1 MKMKYNRWLLMLMC
15 ASFAFTGCEKEDL
28 PENGTEQGTGNE
40 TEVPEGYFVANLMPT
55 TYDLSRGL
63 VTGGSTAIQSLRFL
77 IFKKEADD
85 AGNEKYIYYKPEN
98 ADASFGIVFEAENQ
112 SGLVNQTYTWP
123 LQNTA
128 VDGKLTVTLPV
139 GDYRVVFLGN
149 MMTDQFTRQEE
160 TSDIVYIGN
169 GEYDNVR
176 INLPSAGPQA
186 FFYPTLTGGSVYQ
199 NAFYMG
205 SADFNINNPSPKIV
219 LQRLLS
225 QSCFSRDL
233 IDTSD
238 AVGMLVQSIV
248 DQIKDGQLSTD
259 IVKGVLR
266 TNLTEI
272 LEPLL
277 GDGLLYP
284 LTTVVDRLV
293 NILLGDLVNALHK
306 AVLEQV
312 TVLVNNEL
320 KSGSDKEA
328 ALYKILNPWSTVES
342 IDAKVA
348 LAKSIDLNRR
358 VKSYYNDPLL
368 LEDIPVVKDEKGV
381 QNFTITSLNGPFT
394 LIEAN
399 VNYTESND
407 LNGAI
412 GILRPGVQQIDD
424 ALLAGLLINI
434 KTSLAYTQE
443 SNQRYTTKYDLL
455 NLKLTDSSPQDN
467 GGTIDVSTELSTIL
481 NSDKLTKAIL
491 GDGILSVILTGV
503 TGIVDDLV
511 KGLLGEESETSL
523 LNNLDLRLPNIA
535 IGNISLDGRWDVTRQ
550 ADNTIIET
558 EIGGYD
564 N

>member
-1 MKMKYNRWLLMLMC
+1 MLMC

-28 PENGTEQGTGNE
+28 PENGTEQGAGNE

-55 TYDLSRGL
+55 TYDLSRAL
-63 VTGGSTAIQSLRFL
+63 VRGESTAVQSLRFL
-77 IFKKEADD
+77 IFKKEKDD

-112 SGLVNQTYTWP
+112 SGLVNQTYIWP
-123 LQNTA
+123 LDGN
-128 VDGKLTVTLPV
+128 DYNGKLTVTLPV

-149 MMTDQFTRQEE
+149 MMTDQFTCQEE

-186 FFYPTLTGGSVYQ
+186 FYPSLTDGSVYQ

-233 IDTSD
+233 IDTNE

-277 GDGLLYP
+277 GNSLLYP

-293 NILLGDLVNALHK
+293 NILLGDLVNALHE
-306 AVLEQV
+306 AVLTQV
-312 TVLVNNEL
+312 TDLVENEL
-320 KSGSDKEA
+320 FAESNKD
-328 ALYKILNPWSTVES
+328 ALYSILNPWSTVGS

-348 LAKSIDLNRR
+348 LVKSIDLNRR
-358 VKSYYNDPLL
+358 VKSYYNAPLL

-399 VNYTESND
+399 VNDTQANG
-407 LNGAI
+407 LNNAI
-412 GILRPGVQQIDD
+412 GILRPDVEQTDE
-424 ALLAGLLINI
+424 LLAGLLINI

-455 NLKLTDSSPQDN
+455 NLKLTDSSPEED
-467 GGTIDVSTELSTIL
+467 GKTINVSTALSTVL
-481 NSDKLTKAIL
+481 DSEKLTQAIL
-491 GDGILSVILTGV
+491 GDGILSGILSGLV
-503 TGIVDDLV
+503 GGVDDLV
-511 KGLLGEESETSL
+511 NAILGNGETSL
-523 LNNLDLRLPNIA
+523 LENLDLRLPNIA

-550 ADNTIIET
+550 DDNTIIET

>member
-1 MKMKYNRWLLMLMC
+1 MIMKMKYNRWLLMLMC

-63 VTGGSTAIQSLRFL
+63 VIGESTAVQSLRFL
-77 IFKKEADD
+77 IFKKEKDD
-85 AGNEKYIYYKPEN
+85 DGNEKYMYYNPN
-98 ADASFGIVFEAENQ
+98 NDASFGIVFEATNQ
-112 SGLVNQTYTWP
+112 SGLVNQTHIWP
-123 LQNTA
+123 LDGN
-128 VDGKLTVTLPV
+128 DYNGKLTVTLPV

-149 MMTDQFTRQEE
+149 MMTDQFTDQEDNSE
-160 TSDIVYIGN
+160 IVYIGN

-186 FFYPTLTGGSVYQ
+186 FYPSLTDGSVYQ

-205 SADFNINNPSPKIV
+205 AADFNINNPSPKIV

-233 IDTSD
+233 IDTKD

-266 TNLTEI
+266 TNLTKI

-277 GDGLLYP
+277 GDILLYP

-320 KSGSDKEA
+320 KSGSENEA
-328 ALYKILNPWSTVES
+328 ALYKILNPWSKARS

-348 LAKSIDLNRR
+348 LVKSIDLNRR

-368 LEDIPVVKDEKGV
+368 IDDIAVENKDKAP
-381 QNFTITSLNGPFT
+381 NFTITSLNGPFT

-399 VNYTESND
+399 VNYTEPKD
-407 LNGAI
+407 LIDAI
-412 GILRPGVQQIDD
+412 GILRPTVTSIDD

-455 NLKLTDSSPQDN
+455 NLKLTNSSPQDN
-467 GGTIDVSTELSTIL
+467 GQTINVSTALSTVL
-481 NSDKLTKAIL
+481 DSEKLTQAIL
-491 GDGILSVILTGV
+491 GDGILSGILSGLVGGV
-503 TGIVDDLV
+503 DKLV
-511 KGLLGEESETSL
+511 NTILGNGETSL
-523 LNNLDLRLPNIA
+523 LENLDLRLPNIA

-550 ADNTIIET
+550 DDNTIIET

>member
-63 VTGGSTAIQSLRFL
+63 VTGESTAIQSLRFL
-77 IFKKEADD
+77 IFKKEKDD
-85 AGNEKYIYYKPEN
+85 DGNEKYMYYNPN
-98 ADASFGIVFEAENQ
+98 NDASFGIVFEAENQ

-123 LQNTA
+123 LDGRYYN
-128 VDGKLTVTLPV
+128 GKLTVTLPV

-176 INLPSAGPQA
+176 INLPSAGPRA
-186 FFYPTLTGGSVYQ
+186 FYPSLTDGSVYQ

-233 IDTSD
+233 IDINE
-238 AVGMLVQSIV
+238 AVSMLVQSIV

-266 TNLTEI
+266 TNLTKI

-277 GDGLLYP
+277 GDNLLYP

-293 NILLGDLVNALHK
+293 NILLGDLVNALHE
-306 AVLEQV
+306 AVLTQV
-312 TVLVNNEL
+312 TDLVENEL
-320 KSGSDKEA
+320 LAESNKS
-328 ALYKILNPWSTVES
+328 ALYSILNPWSTVGR
-342 IDAKVA
+342 IDATVA

-358 VKSYYNDPLL
+358 VKSYYDSFTINKIAV
-368 LEDIPVVKDEKGV
+368 ENKDKAP
-381 QNFTITSLNGPFT
+381 NFTITSLNGPFT
-394 LIEAN
+394 LIEAK
-399 VNYTESND
+399 VTDTGSNG
-407 LNGAI
+407 LNNAI
-412 GILRPGVQQIDD
+412 KILRPAVGEIDD

-455 NLKLTDSSPQDN
+455 NLKLTDSSPEKD
-467 GGTIDVSTELSTIL
+467 GETINVSTALSTVL
-481 NSDKLTKAIL
+481 DSKKLTQAIL
-491 GDGILSVILTGV
+491 GDGILSGILTGV

-550 ADNTIIET
+550 DDNTIIET

>member
-28 PENGTEQGTGNE
+28 PENGTEQGIGNE

-55 TYDLSRGL
+55 TYDLSRAL
-63 VTGGSTAIQSLRFL
+63 VRGESTAIQSLRFL

-85 AGNEKYIYYKPEN
+85 AGKEKYMYYNPN
-98 ADASFGIVFEAENQ
+98 NDASFGIVFEAENQ

-123 LQNTA
+123 LDGSYYN
-128 VDGKLTVTLPV
+128 GKLTVTLPV

-205 SADFNINNPSPKIV
+205 SADFNINKPSPKIV

-225 QSCFSRDL
+225 QSCFSRDF
-233 IDTSD
+233 IDTNE

-272 LEPLL
+272 LEPL
-277 GDGLLYP
+277 GDSLLYP

-293 NILLGDLVNALHK
+293 NILLGDLVNALHE
-306 AVLEQV
+306 AVLTQV
-312 TVLVNNEL
+312 TDLVENEL
-320 KSGSDKEA
+320 FAEGNKD
-328 ALYKILNPWSTVES
+328 ALYSILNPWSTVGS

-358 VKSYYNDPLL
+358 VKSYYNAPLL
-368 LEDIPVVKDEKGV
+368 LEGIPVVEDEKGV

-399 VNYTESND
+399 VDDTKSNI
-407 LNGAI
+407 LNDEI

-455 NLKLTDSSPQDN
+455 NLKLTDSSPEVD
-467 GGTIDVSTELSTIL
+467 GETINVSTALSTVL
-481 NSDKLTKAIL
+481 DSKKLTQAIL
-491 GDGILSVILTGV
+491 GDGILSGILSGLVGGV
-503 TGIVDDLV
+503 DVLV
-511 KGLLGEESETSL
+511 NSLLGPLKTSL
-523 LNNLDLRLPNIA
+523 LENLDLRLPNIA

-550 ADNTIIET
+550 DDNTIIET

>member
-55 TYDLSRGL
+55 TYDLSRAL
-63 VTGGSTAIQSLRFL
+63 VNGKSTSVQSLRFL
-77 IFKKEADD
+77 LFKKQTDD
-85 AGNEKYIYYKPEN
+85 DGQEKYVYYKPDN
-98 ADASFGIVFEAENQ
+98 ADESFGIVFGATNQ
-112 SGLVNQTYTWP
+112 GSGLVNQNYNWP
-123 LQNTA
+123 LAGYENRL
-128 VDGKLTVTLPV
+128 KVTLPV

-149 MMTDQFTRQEE
+149 MMESQFTGQDEN
-160 TSDIVYIGN
+160 SDIVYLSD

-176 INLPSAGPQA
+176 INLPSNGPQA
-186 FFYPTLTGGSVYQ
+186 FYPALTTTNDVYQ

-205 SADFNINNPSPKIV
+205 AADFNINKPSPKIV

-233 IDTSD
+233 IDTD
-238 AVGMLVQSIV
+238 EAVGMLVQSIV

-266 TNLTEI
+266 TNLTKI

-277 GDGLLYP
+277 GDILLYP

-293 NILLGDLVNALHK
+293 NILLGDLVNALHE

-320 KSGSDKEA
+320 KSGSENEA
-328 ALYKILNPWSTVES
+328 ALYKILNPWSKARS

-348 LAKSIDLNRR
+348 LVKSIDLNRR

-368 LEDIPVVKDEKGV
+368 IDDIAVENKDKAP
-381 QNFTITSLNGPFT
+381 NFTITSLNGPFT

-399 VNYTESND
+399 VNYTEPKD
-407 LNGAI
+407 LIDAI
-412 GILRPGVQQIDD
+412 GILRPTVTPIDD

-467 GGTIDVSTELSTIL
+467 GETIDVSTELSTIL
-481 NSDKLTKAIL
+481 NSEKLTQAIL
-491 GDGILSVILTGV
+491 GDGILSGILSGLVGGV
-503 TGIVDDLV
+503 DGLV
-511 KGLLGEESETSL
+511 NSLLGPLKTSL
-523 LNNLDLRLPNIA
+523 LENLDLRLPNIA

-550 ADNTIIET
+550 DDNTIIET

>member
-1 MKMKYNRWLLMLMC
+1 MLMC

-55 TYDLSRGL
+55 TYDLSRAL
-63 VTGGSTAIQSLRFL
+63 VNGKSTSVQSLRFL
-77 IFKKEADD
+77 LFKKQTDD
-85 AGNEKYIYYKPEN
+85 DGQEKYVYYKPDN
-98 ADASFGIVFEAENQ
+98 ADESFGIVFGATNQ
-112 SGLVNQTYTWP
+112 GSGLVNQNYNWP
-123 LQNTA
+123 LAGYENRL
-128 VDGKLTVTLPV
+128 KVTLPV

-149 MMTDQFTRQEE
+149 MMESQFTGQDEN
-160 TSDIVYIGN
+160 SDIVYLSD

-176 INLPSAGPQA
+176 INLPSNGPQA
-186 FFYPTLTGGSVYQ
+186 FYPALTTTNDVYQ

-205 SADFNINNPSPKIV
+205 AADFNINKPSPKIV

-233 IDTSD
+233 IDTD
-238 AVGMLVQSIV
+238 EAVGMLVQSIV

-266 TNLTEI
+266 TNLTKI

-277 GDGLLYP
+277 GDILLYP

-293 NILLGDLVNALHK
+293 NILLGDLVNALHE

-320 KSGSDKEA
+320 KSGSENEA
-328 ALYKILNPWSTVES
+328 ALYKILNPWSKARS

-348 LAKSIDLNRR
+348 LVKSIDLNRR

-368 LEDIPVVKDEKGV
+368 IDDIAVENKDKAP
-381 QNFTITSLNGPFT
+381 NFTITSLNGPFT

-399 VNYTESND
+399 VNYTEPKD
-407 LNGAI
+407 LIDAI
-412 GILRPGVQQIDD
+412 GILRPTVTPIDD

-467 GGTIDVSTELSTIL
+467 GETIDVSTELSTIL
-481 NSDKLTKAIL
+481 NSEKLTQAIL
-491 GDGILSVILTGV
+491 GDGILSGILSGLVGGV
-503 TGIVDDLV
+503 DGLV
-511 KGLLGEESETSL
+511 NSLLGPLKTSL
-523 LNNLDLRLPNIA
+523 LENLDLRLPNIA

-550 ADNTIIET
+550 DDNTIIET

>member
-28 PENGTEQGTGNE
+28 PENGIEQGAGND

-55 TYDLSRGL
+55 TYDLSRAL
-63 VTGGSTAIQSLRFL
+63 VKGESTAVQSLRFL
-77 IFKKEADD
+77 IFKKEKDD
-85 AGNEKYIYYKPEN
+85 AGNEKYMYYKPDA

-112 SGLVNQTYTWP
+112 NGLVNQTHIWP
-123 LQNTA
+123 LDGN
-128 VDGKLTVTLPV
+128 DYNGKLTVTLPV

-149 MMTDQFTRQEE
+149 MMTDQFTCQEE

-233 IDTSD
+233 IDTNE

-277 GDGLLYP
+277 GNSLLYP

-293 NILLGDLVNALHK
+293 NILLGDLVNALHE

-312 TVLVNNEL
+312 TDLVENEL
-320 KSGSDKEA
+320 FAEGKKD
-328 ALYKILNPWSTVES
+328 ALYSILNPWSTVGS

-358 VKSYYNDPLL
+358 VKSYYNAPLL

-399 VNYTESND
+399 VNDTQANG
-407 LNGAI
+407 LNNAI
-412 GILRPGVQQIDD
+412 GILRPGVEQTDE
-424 ALLAGLLINI
+424 LLAGLLINI

-467 GGTIDVSTELSTIL
+467 GETIDVSTELSTII
-481 NSDKLTKAIL
+481 NSEKLTKAIL
-491 GDGILSVILTGV
+491 GDGILSGILTGV

-550 ADNTIIET
+550 DDNTIIET

>member
-1 MKMKYNRWLLMLMC
+1 MLMC

-28 PENGTEQGTGNE
+28 PENGTEQGTGDD
-40 TEVPEGYFVANLMPT
+40 TKVPEGYFVANLMPT

-63 VTGGSTAIQSLRFL
+63 VTGESTAIQSLRFL
-77 IFKKEADD
+77 IFKKETDD
-85 AGNEKYIYYKPEN
+85 DGKEKYMYYNPN
-98 ADASFGIVFEAENQ
+98 NDASFGIVFEAENQ
-112 SGLVNQTYTWP
+112 SGLVNQTHTWP
-123 LQNTA
+123 LDGRDYN
-128 VDGKLTVTLPV
+128 GKLTVTLPV

-149 MMTDQFTRQEE
+149 MMTDQFTCQEE
-160 TSDIVYIGN
+160 TSDIVHIGN

-186 FFYPTLTGGSVYQ
+186 FYPALTTTNDVYQ

-205 SADFNINNPSPKIV
+205 TADFNINNRSPKIV

-233 IDTSD
+233 IDINE

-277 GDGLLYP
+277 SDSLLYP

-293 NILLGDLVNALHK
+293 NILLGDLVNALHE
-306 AVLEQV
+306 AVLTQV
-312 TVLVNNEL
+312 TDLVENEL
-320 KSGSDKEA
+320 LAESNKSS
-328 ALYKILNPWSTVES
+328 ALYSILNPWSTVGR

-348 LAKSIDLNRR
+348 LVKSIDLNRR
-358 VKSYYNDPLL
+358 VKSYNNAPLL
-368 LEDIPVVKDEKGV
+368 LKDIPVVEDEKGV
-381 QNFTITSLNGPFT
+381 PNFTITSLNGPFT

-407 LNGAI
+407 LNEAI
-412 GILRPGVQQIDD
+412 GILRPGVHQIDD

-467 GGTIDVSTELSTIL
+467 GETIDVSTELSTIL
-481 NSDKLTKAIL
+481 NSEKLTQAIL
-491 GDGILSVILTGV
+491 GDGILSGILSGLVGGV
-503 TGIVDDLV
+503 DGLV
-511 KGLLGEESETSL
+511 NSLLGPLKTSL
-523 LNNLDLRLPNIA
+523 LENLDLRLPNIA

-550 ADNTIIET
+550 DDNTIIET

>member
-1 MKMKYNRWLLMLMC
+1 MLLC
-15 ASFAFTGCEKEDL
+15 VSFAFTGCEKEAFVDETI
-28 PENGTEQGTGNE
+28 ENGNGQGAANE

-55 TYDLSRGL
+55 TCDFSRAL
-63 VTGGSTAIQSLRFL
+63 VKGESTAVQSLRFL
-77 IFKKEADD
+77 LFKKQTDD
-85 AGNEKYIYYKPEN
+85 DGQEKYVYYKPDN
-98 ADASFGIVFEAENQ
+98 ADESFGIVFGATNQ
-112 SGLVNQTYTWP
+112 GSGLVNQKYSWP
-123 LQNTA
+123 LAGYENRL
-128 VDGKLTVTLPV
+128 KVTLPV

-149 MMTDQFTRQEE
+149 MMESQFTGQDEN
-160 TSDIVYIGN
+160 SDIVYLSD

-176 INLPSAGPQA
+176 INLPSNGPQA
-186 FFYPTLTGGSVYQ
+186 FYPMTNDIVYQ

-205 SADFNINNPSPKIV
+205 AADFNINNPSPKIV
-219 LQRLLS
+219 LQRLVS
-225 QSCFSRDL
+225 QSTFSRDL
-233 IDTSD
+233 IDTND
-238 AVGMLVQSIV
+238 DVGMLVQSIV

-266 TNLTEI
+266 TNLTKI

-277 GDGLLYP
+277 GDSLLYP

-293 NILLGDLVNALHK
+293 NILLGDLVNVLHE

-312 TVLVNNEL
+312 TDLVKKEL
-320 KSGSDKEA
+320 LSEKNSD
-328 ALYKILNPWSTVES
+328 ALYSILNPWSPVGG

-358 VKSYYNDPLL
+358 VKSYSDPLL
-368 LEDIPVVKDEKGV
+368 IENITVKEDNDKAP
-381 QNFTITSLNGPFT
+381 NFTITSLNGPFT
-394 LIEAN
+394 LIEAKVHDTKAN
-399 VNYTESND
+399 G
-407 LNGAI
+407 LNNAI
-412 GILRPGVQQIDD
+412 GILRPGVEQTDE
-424 ALLAGLLINI
+424 LLAGLLINI

-467 GGTIDVSTELSTIL
+467 GETIDVSTELSTII
-481 NSDKLTKAIL
+481 NSEKLTKAIL
-491 GDGILSVILTGV
+491 GDGILSGILTGV
-503 TGIVDDLV
+503 TDIVDDLV

-550 ADNTIIET
+550 DDNTIIET

>member
-1 MKMKYNRWLLMLMC
+1 MLMC

-28 PENGTEQGTGNE
+28 PENGTEQGTGDN
-40 TEVPEGYFVANLMPT
+40 TKVPEGYFVANLMPT

-63 VTGGSTAIQSLRFL
+63 VTGESTAIQSLRFL
-77 IFKKEADD
+77 IFKKETDD
-85 AGNEKYIYYKPEN
+85 DGKEKYMYYNPN
-98 ADASFGIVFEAENQ
+98 NDASFGIVFEAENQ
-112 SGLVNQTYTWP
+112 SGLVNQTHTWP
-123 LQNTA
+123 LDGRDYN
-128 VDGKLTVTLPV
+128 GKLTVTLPV

-149 MMTDQFTRQEE
+149 MMTDQFTYKEE

-205 SADFNINNPSPKIV
+205 SADFNINKPSPKIV

-225 QSCFSRDL
+225 QSCFSRDF
-233 IDTSD
+233 IDTNE

-266 TNLTEI
+266 TNLTKI

-277 GDGLLYP
+277 GDILLYP

-320 KSGSDKEA
+320 KSGSENEA
-328 ALYKILNPWSTVES
+328 ALYKILNPWSKARS

-348 LAKSIDLNRR
+348 LVKSIDLNRR

-368 LEDIPVVKDEKGV
+368 IDDIAVENKDKAP
-381 QNFTITSLNGPFT
+381 NFTITSLNGPFT

-399 VNYTESND
+399 VNYTEPKD
-407 LNGAI
+407 LIDAI
-412 GILRPGVQQIDD
+412 GILRPTVTSIDD

-455 NLKLTDSSPQDN
+455 NLKLTDSSLEED
-467 GGTIDVSTELSTIL
+467 GKTINVSTALSTVL
-481 NSDKLTKAIL
+481 DSDKLTKAIL
-491 GDGILSVILTGV
+491 GDGILSGILSGLVGGV
-503 TGIVDDLV
+503 DGLDNL
-511 KGLLGEESETSL
+511 LLGPLEESL
-523 LNNLDLRLPNIA
+523 LKNLDLRLPNIA

-550 ADNTIIET
+550 DDNTIIET

>member
-1 MKMKYNRWLLMLMC
+1 MLMC

-28 PENGTEQGTGNE
+28 PENGIEQGADND

-63 VTGGSTAIQSLRFL
+63 VKGESTAIQSLRFL
-77 IFKKEADD
+77 IFKKETDD
-85 AGNEKYIYYKPEN
+85 DGKEKYMYYNPN
-98 ADASFGIVFEAENQ
+98 NDASFGIVFEAEDQ

-123 LQNTA
+123 L
-128 VDGKLTVTLPV
+128 DGSDYNEKLTVTLPV

-149 MMTDQFTRQEE
+149 MMTNQFIGQADNSE
-160 TSDIVYIGN
+160 IVYLSD

-186 FFYPTLTGGSVYQ
+186 FYPALTTTNDVYQ

-225 QSCFSRDL
+225 QSCFSRDF
-233 IDTSD
+233 IDTNE

-266 TNLTEI
+266 TNLTKI
-272 LEPLL
+272 LERLL
-277 GDGLLYP
+277 GDSLLYP

-293 NILLGDLVNALHK
+293 NILLGDLVNALHE

-312 TVLVNNEL
+312 TELVNKEL
-320 KSGSDKEA
+320 LAESNKS
-328 ALYKILNPWSTVES
+328 ALYSILNPWSTVGS

-348 LAKSIDLNRR
+348 LVNSIDLNRR
-358 VKSYYNDPLL
+358 VKSYYNAPLL

-399 VNYTESND
+399 VDDTKSNI
-407 LNGAI
+407 LNDEI
-412 GILRPGVQQIDD
+412 RILRPGVQQIDD

-455 NLKLTDSSPQDN
+455 NLKLTNSSPEED
-467 GGTIDVSTELSTIL
+467 GETINVSTALSTVL
-481 NSDKLTKAIL
+481 DSDKLTQAIL
-491 GDGILSVILTGV
+491 GDGILSGILSGLVGGV
-503 TGIVDDLV
+503 DGLV
-511 KGLLGEESETSL
+511 NSLLGPLETSL
-523 LNNLDLRLPNIA
+523 LENLDLRLPNIA

-550 ADNTIIET
+550 DDNTIIET

>member
-1 MKMKYNRWLLMLMC
+1 MLMC
-15 ASFAFTGCEKEDL
+15 ASFALTGCEKEDL

-63 VTGGSTAIQSLRFL
+63 VTGGSTAVQSLRFL

-149 MMTDQFTRQEE
+149 MMTDQFTGQADNSE
-160 TSDIVYIGN
+160 IVYIGN

-186 FFYPTLTGGSVYQ
+186 FYPSLTDGSVYQ

-233 IDTSD
+233 IDTNE

-266 TNLTEI
+266 TNLTKI

-277 GDGLLYP
+277 GDSLLYP

-293 NILLGDLVNALHK
+293 NILLGDLVNALHE
-306 AVLEQV
+306 AVLTQV
-312 TVLVNNEL
+312 TDLVENEL
-320 KSGSDKEA
+320 FAERNKD
-328 ALYKILNPWSTVES
+328 ALYSILNPWSTVGS

-348 LAKSIDLNRR
+348 LVQSIDLNRR
-358 VKSYYNDPLL
+358 VKSYYNAPLL
-368 LEDIPVVKDEKGV
+368 LEDIPVVKDKKGV

-399 VNYTESND
+399 VDDTKSNI
-407 LNGAI
+407 LNNAI
-412 GILRPGVQQIDD
+412 GILRPGVEQTDE
-424 ALLAGLLINI
+424 LLAGLLINI

-455 NLKLTDSSPQDN
+455 NLKLTDSSPQDD
-467 GGTIDVSTELSTIL
+467 GETIDISTELSTIL
-481 NSDKLTKAIL
+481 DAEKLTQAIL
-491 GDGILSVILTGV
+491 GDGILSGILSGLVGGV
-503 TGIVDDLV
+503 DGLDNS
-511 KGLLGEESETSL
+511 LLGPLEESL
-523 LNNLDLRLPNIA
+523 LENLDLRLPNIA
-535 IGNISLDGRWDVTRQ
+535 IGNISLDGRWNVTRQ

>member
-55 TYDLSRGL
+55 TYDLSRAL
-63 VTGGSTAIQSLRFL
+63 VRGESTAIQSLRFL

-85 AGNEKYIYYKPEN
+85 DGKEKYMYYNPN
-98 ADASFGIVFEAENQ
+98 NDASFGIVFEAENR

-123 LQNTA
+123 LDGRDYN
-128 VDGKLTVTLPV
+128 GKLTVTLPV

-186 FFYPTLTGGSVYQ
+186 FYPALTTTNDVYQ

-205 SADFNINNPSPKIV
+205 AADFNINKPSPKIV

-233 IDTSD
+233 IDINE

-266 TNLTEI
+266 TNLTKI

-277 GDGLLYP
+277 GDSLLYP

-293 NILLGDLVNALHK
+293 NILLGDLVNALHE
-306 AVLEQV
+306 AVLTQV
-312 TVLVNNEL
+312 TDLVKNEL
-320 KSGSDKEA
+320 LAESNKSS
-328 ALYKILNPWSTVES
+328 ALYSILNPWSPVVG

-358 VKSYYNDPLL
+358 VKSYSDPLL
-368 LEDIPVVKDEKGV
+368 IENITVKEDNDKAP
-381 QNFTITSLNGPFT
+381 NFTITSLNGPFT
-394 LIEAN
+394 LIEAKVHDTDAN
-399 VNYTESND
+399 G
-407 LNGAI
+407 LNNAI
-412 GILRPGVQQIDD
+412 GILRPGVEQTDE
-424 ALLAGLLINI
+424 LLAGLLINI

-467 GGTIDVSTELSTIL
+467 GKTINVSTALSTVL
-481 NSDKLTKAIL
+481 DSKKLTQAIL
-491 GDGILSVILTGV
+491 GDGILSGILSGLVGGV
-503 TGIVDDLV
+503 DGLV
-511 KGLLGEESETSL
+511 NSLLGPLKTSL
-523 LNNLDLRLPNIA
+523 LNKLDLRLPNIA

-550 ADNTIIET
+550 DDNTIIET

>member
-77 IFKKEADD
+77 IFKKETDD
-85 AGNEKYIYYKPEN
+85 DGKEKYMYYNPN
-98 ADASFGIVFEAENQ
+98 NDASFGIVFEAENQ

-123 LQNTA
+123 LDGRYYN
-128 VDGKLTVTLPV
+128 GKLTVTLPV

-186 FFYPTLTGGSVYQ
+186 FYPSLTDGSVYQ

-233 IDTSD
+233 IDINE
-238 AVGMLVQSIV
+238 AVSMLVQSIV

-266 TNLTEI
+266 TNLTKI

-277 GDGLLYP
+277 GDNLLYP

-293 NILLGDLVNALHK
+293 NILLGDLVNALHE
-306 AVLEQV
+306 AVLTQV
-312 TVLVNNEL
+312 TDLVENEL
-320 KSGSDKEA
+320 LAESNKS
-328 ALYKILNPWSTVES
+328 ALYSILNPWSTVGR
-342 IDAKVA
+342 IDATVA

-358 VKSYYNDPLL
+358 VKSYYDSFTINKIAV
-368 LEDIPVVKDEKGV
+368 ENKDKAP
-381 QNFTITSLNGPFT
+381 NFTITSLNGPFT

-399 VNYTESND
+399 VNYTEPND
-407 LNGAI
+407 LNDAI
-412 GILRPGVQQIDD
+412 GILRPGVHQIDD

-455 NLKLTDSSPQDN
+455 NLKLTDSSPEKN
-467 GGTIDVSTELSTIL
+467 GETINVSTALSTVL
-481 NSDKLTKAIL
+481 DSEKLTQAIL
-491 GDGILSVILTGV
+491 GDGILSGILSGLVGGV
-503 TGIVDDLV
+503 DKLV
-511 KGLLGEESETSL
+511 NTILGNGETSL
-523 LNNLDLRLPNIA
+523 LENLDLRLPNIA

-550 ADNTIIET
+550 DDNTIIET

>member
-55 TYDLSRGL
+55 TYDLSRAL
-63 VTGGSTAIQSLRFL
+63 VNGKSTSVQSLRFL
-77 IFKKEADD
+77 LFKKQTDD
-85 AGNEKYIYYKPEN
+85 DGQEKYVYYKPDN
-98 ADASFGIVFEAENQ
+98 ADESFGIVFGATNQ
-112 SGLVNQTYTWP
+112 GSGLVNQNYNWP
-123 LQNTA
+123 LAGYENRL
-128 VDGKLTVTLPV
+128 KVTLPV

-149 MMTDQFTRQEE
+149 MMESQFTGQDEN
-160 TSDIVYIGN
+160 SDIVYLSD

-176 INLPSAGPQA
+176 INLPSNGPQA
-186 FFYPTLTGGSVYQ
+186 FYPMTNDIVYQ

-233 IDTSD
+233 IDTKE

-277 GDGLLYP
+277 GNSLLYP

-293 NILLGDLVNALHK
+293 NILLGDLVNALHE

-312 TVLVNNEL
+312 TELVKNEL
-320 KSGSDKEA
+320 LAEGNNA
-328 ALYKILNPWSTVES
+328 ALYSILNPWSTVGS
-342 IDAKVA
+342 IDATVA

-358 VKSYYNDPLL
+358 VKSYYDSFTINKIAV
-368 LEDIPVVKDEKGV
+368 ENKDKAP
-381 QNFTITSLNGPFT
+381 NFTITSLNGPFT
-394 LIEAN
+394 LIEAK
-399 VNYTESND
+399 VTDTGSNG
-407 LNGAI
+407 LNNAI
-412 GILRPGVQQIDD
+412 KILRPAVGEIDD

-455 NLKLTDSSPQDN
+455 NLKLTDSSPQDK
-467 GGTIDVSTELSTIL
+467 GETINIETALSKVL
-481 NSDKLTKAIL
+481 DAKKLTTAIS
-491 GDGILSVILTGV
+491 GDGILSGV
-503 TGIVDDLV
+503 LS
-511 KGLLGEESETSL
+511 GLLGGVDGLVNSLLGPLETSL
-523 LNNLDLRLPNIA
+523 LENLDLRLPNIA

-550 ADNTIIET
+550 DDNTIIET

>member
-1 MKMKYNRWLLMLMC
+1 MLLC
-15 ASFAFTGCEKEDL
+15 VSFAFTGCEKEAFVDETI
-28 PENGTEQGTGNE
+28 ENGNGQGAANE

-55 TYDLSRGL
+55 TCDFSRAL
-63 VTGGSTAIQSLRFL
+63 VNGESTAVQSLRFL
-77 IFKKEADD
+77 LFKKQTDD
-85 AGNEKYIYYKPEN
+85 DGQEKYVYYKPDN
-98 ADASFGIVFEAENQ
+98 ADESFGIVFGATNQ
-112 SGLVNQTYTWP
+112 GSGLVNQNYNWP
-123 LQNTA
+123 LAGYENR
-128 VDGKLTVTLPV
+128 LTVTLPV

-149 MMTDQFTRQEE
+149 MMESQFTGQDEN
-160 TSDIVYIGN
+160 SDIVYLSD

-176 INLPSAGPQA
+176 INLPSNGPQA
-186 FFYPTLTGGSVYQ
+186 FYPMTNDIVYQ

-205 SADFNINNPSPKIV
+205 AADFNINNPSPKIV
-219 LQRLLS
+219 LQRLVS
-225 QSCFSRDL
+225 QSTFSRDL
-233 IDTSD
+233 IDTND

-266 TNLTEI
+266 TNLTKI

-277 GDGLLYP
+277 GDSLLYP

-293 NILLGDLVNALHK
+293 NILLGDLVNVLHE

-312 TVLVNNEL
+312 TDLVKKEL
-320 KSGSDKEA
+320 LSDQEHKG
-328 ALYKILNPWSTVES
+328 ALYSILNPWSPVGG

-358 VKSYYNDPLL
+358 VKSYSDPLL
-368 LEDIPVVKDEKGV
+368 IESITVKKEDNDKAP
-381 QNFTITSLNGPFT
+381 NFTITSLNGPFT
-394 LIEAN
+394 LIEAK
-399 VNYTESND
+399 VHDTKAND

-412 GILRPGVQQIDD
+412 EVLRPAVSEIDD

-455 NLKLTDSSPQDN
+455 NLKLTDSSPQD
-467 GGTIDVSTELSTIL
+467 GGETIDIEAALSKVL
-481 NSDKLTKAIL
+481 NADKLTTAIS
-491 GDGILSVILTGV
+491 GDGILSGV
-503 TGIVDDLV
+503 LSGLVGGVDGLV
-511 KGLLGEESETSL
+511 DSLLGPRRSSL
-523 LNNLDLRLPNIA
+523 LENLDLRLPNIA

-550 ADNTIIET
+550 DDNTIVET
-558 EIGGYD
+558 EIGGYK

>member
-1 MKMKYNRWLLMLMC
+1 MLMC

-28 PENGTEQGTGNE
+28 PENGIEQGAGNE

-63 VTGGSTAIQSLRFL
+63 VNGGSTAIQSLRFL
-77 IFKKEADD
+77 IFKKETDD
-85 AGNEKYIYYKPEN
+85 DGKEKYIYYKPEN

-123 LQNTA
+123 LDGRDYN
-128 VDGKLTVTLPV
+128 GKLTVTLPV

-149 MMTDQFTRQEE
+149 MMTDQFTCQEE

-205 SADFNINNPSPKIV
+205 SADFNIYNPSPKIV

-233 IDTSD
+233 IDTNE

-277 GDGLLYP
+277 GNSLLYP

-293 NILLGDLVNALHK
+293 NILLGDLVNALHE

-312 TVLVNNEL
+312 TELVNKEL
-320 KSGSDKEA
+320 LAESNKS
-328 ALYKILNPWSTVES
+328 ALYSILNPWSTVGS

-358 VKSYYNDPLL
+358 VKSYYNAPLL
-368 LEDIPVVKDEKGV
+368 LEDIPVVKDEKKEV

-399 VNYTESND
+399 VNDTQANG
-407 LNGAI
+407 LNNAI
-412 GILRPGVQQIDD
+412 GILRPDVEQTDE
-424 ALLAGLLINI
+424 LLAGLLINI

-455 NLKLTDSSPQDN
+455 NLKLTDSSPEED
-467 GGTIDVSTELSTIL
+467 GETINVSTALSTVL
-481 NSDKLTKAIL
+481 DSEKLTQAIL
-491 GDGILSVILTGV
+491 GDGILSGILSGLVGGV
-503 TGIVDDLV
+503 DGLV
-511 KGLLGEESETSL
+511 NAILGDGETSL
-523 LNNLDLRLPNIA
+523 LENLDLRLPNIA

-550 ADNTIIET
+550 DDNTIIET

>member
-28 PENGTEQGTGNE
+28 PENGTEQGAGNE

-63 VTGGSTAIQSLRFL
+63 VNGGSTAIQSLRFL
-77 IFKKEADD
+77 IFKKGTDD
-85 AGNEKYIYYKPEN
+85 DGNEKYMYYEPEN
-98 ADASFGIVFEAENQ
+98 ADESFGIVFEAENQ
-112 SGLVNQTYTWP
+112 SGFVNQTYTWP

-128 VDGKLTVTLPV
+128 VNGKLTVTLPV

-149 MMTDQFTRQEE
+149 MMTNQFTDQADNSE
-160 TSDIVYIGN
+160 IVYIGN

-186 FFYPTLTGGSVYQ
+186 FYPALTTTNDVYQ

-225 QSCFSRDL
+225 QNCFSRDL
-233 IDTSD
+233 IDTND
-238 AVGMLVQSIV
+238 AVCMLVQSIV

-266 TNLTEI
+266 TNLTKI

-277 GDGLLYP
+277 GDSLLYP

-293 NILLGDLVNALHK
+293 NILLGDLVNALHE
-306 AVLEQV
+306 AVLTQV
-312 TVLVNNEL
+312 TDLVENEL
-320 KSGSDKEA
+320 FAEGNKD
-328 ALYKILNPWSTVES
+328 ALYSILNPWSTVGS

-368 LEDIPVVKDEKGV
+368 IDNIDVENKDKAP
-381 QNFTITSLNGPFT
+381 NFTITSLNGPFT

-399 VNYTESND
+399 VDDTKSNR
-407 LNGAI
+407 LNNAI
-412 GILRPGVQQIDD
+412 GILRPGGQQIDD

-467 GGTIDVSTELSTIL
+467 GETIDVSTELSTIL
-481 NSDKLTKAIL
+481 NSEKLTKAIL
-491 GDGILSVILTGV
+491 GDGILSGILTGV
-503 TGIVDDLV
+503 TVIVDDLV

-550 ADNTIIET
+550 DDNTIIET

>member
-28 PENGTEQGTGNE
+28 PENGTEQGAGNE

-63 VTGGSTAIQSLRFL
+63 VNGESKAVQSLRFL
-77 IFKKEADD
+77 IFKKEKDD
-85 AGNEKYIYYKPEN
+85 DGNEKYMYYNPN
-98 ADASFGIVFEAENQ
+98 NDASFGIVFEATNQ
-112 SGLVNQTYTWP
+112 SGLVNQTHIWP
-123 LQNTA
+123 LNGS
-128 VDGKLTVTLPV
+128 DYNGKLTVTLPV

-149 MMTDQFTRQEE
+149 MMTDQFTGQADNSE
-160 TSDIVYIGN
+160 IVYLSD

-186 FFYPTLTGGSVYQ
+186 FYPSLTDGSVYQ

-233 IDTSD
+233 IDSNE

-266 TNLTEI
+266 TNLTKI

-277 GDGLLYP
+277 GNNLLYP

-293 NILLGDLVNALHK
+293 NILLGDLVNALHE
-306 AVLEQV
+306 AVLTQV

-320 KSGSDKEA
+320 KSVSDNEA
-328 ALYKILNPWSTVES
+328 ALYKILNPWSTVGR

-348 LAKSIDLNRR
+348 LVESIDLNRR
-358 VKSYYNDPLL
+358 VKSYYNAPLL

-399 VNYTESND
+399 VDYTESD
-407 LNGAI
+407 SLNNAI
-412 GILRPGVQQIDD
+412 EILRPTVTSIDD

-467 GGTIDVSTELSTIL
+467 GKTINVSTALSTII
-481 NSDKLTKAIL
+481 NSEKLTKAIL

-503 TGIVDDLV
+503 TDIVDDLV

-550 ADNTIIET
+550 DDNTIIET

>member
-55 TYDLSRGL
+55 TCDFSRAL
-63 VTGGSTAIQSLRFL
+63 VKGESTAVQSLRFL
-77 IFKKEADD
+77 LFKKQTDD
-85 AGNEKYIYYKPEN
+85 DGQEKYVYYKPDN
-98 ADASFGIVFEAENQ
+98 ADESFGIVFGATNQ
-112 SGLVNQTYTWP
+112 GSGLVNQKYSWP
-123 LQNTA
+123 LAGYENRL
-128 VDGKLTVTLPV
+128 KVTLPV

-149 MMTDQFTRQEE
+149 MMESQFTGQDEN
-160 TSDIVYIGN
+160 SDIVYLSD

-176 INLPSAGPQA
+176 INLPSNGPQA
-186 FFYPTLTGGSVYQ
+186 FYPMTNDIVYQ

-205 SADFNINNPSPKIV
+205 AADFNINNPSPKIV
-219 LQRLLS
+219 LQRLVS
-225 QSCFSRDL
+225 QSTFSRDL
-233 IDTSD
+233 IDTND

-266 TNLTEI
+266 TNLTKI

-277 GDGLLYP
+277 GDSLLYP

-293 NILLGDLVNALHK
+293 NILLGDLVNVLHE

-312 TVLVNNEL
+312 TDLVKKEL
-320 KSGSDKEA
+320 LSEKNSD
-328 ALYKILNPWSTVES
+328 ALYSILNPWSPVGG

-358 VKSYYNDPLL
+358 VKSYSDPLL
-368 LEDIPVVKDEKGV
+368 IENITVKEDNDKAP
-381 QNFTITSLNGPFT
+381 NFTITSLNGPFT
-394 LIEAN
+394 LIEAKVHDTKAN
-399 VNYTESND
+399 G
-407 LNGAI
+407 LNNAI
-412 GILRPGVQQIDD
+412 GILRPGVEQTDE
-424 ALLAGLLINI
+424 LLAGLLINI

-455 NLKLTDSSPQDN
+455 NLKLTDSSPEKD
-467 GGTIDVSTELSTIL
+467 GETINVSTALSTVL
-481 NSDKLTKAIL
+481 DSKKLTQAIS
-491 GDGILSVILTGV
+491 GDGILPGILSGLVGGV
-503 TGIVDDLV
+503 DGLV
-511 KGLLGEESETSL
+511 NSLLGPLETSL
-523 LNNLDLRLPNIA
+523 LENLDLRLPNIA
-535 IGNISLDGRWDVTRQ
+535 IGNISLDGRWDVTRRD
-550 ADNTIIET
+550 DNTIIET

>member
-1 MKMKYNRWLLMLMC
+1 MLMC

-63 VTGGSTAIQSLRFL
+63 VTGESTAIQSLRFL
-77 IFKKEADD
+77 IFKKEKDD
-85 AGNEKYIYYKPEN
+85 DGNEKYMYYKPDA
-98 ADASFGIVFEAENQ
+98 ADASLGIVFEAENQ
-112 SGLVNQTYTWP
+112 SGLVNQTYIWP
-123 LQNTA
+123 LENTA

-149 MMTDQFTRQEE
+149 MMTNQFTDQADNSE
-160 TSDIVYIGN
+160 IVYLSD

-186 FFYPTLTGGSVYQ
+186 FYPALTTTNDVYQ

-225 QSCFSRDL
+225 QSCFSRDF
-233 IDTSD
+233 IDTNE

-277 GDGLLYP
+277 GNSLLYP

-320 KSGSDKEA
+320 KSGSDNEA
-328 ALYKILNPWSTVES
+328 ALYKILNPWSTVGS

-348 LAKSIDLNRR
+348 LAESIDLNRR
-358 VKSYYNDPLL
+358 VKSYCNDPLL

-407 LNGAI
+407 LNDAI
-412 GILRPGVQQIDD
+412 EILRPTVTSIDD

-467 GGTIDVSTELSTIL
+467 GETIDVSTELSTIL
-481 NSDKLTKAIL
+481 NSEKLTKAIF
-491 GDGILSVILTGV
+491 GDGILSGILTGV

>member
-1 MKMKYNRWLLMLMC
+1 MLMC

-63 VTGGSTAIQSLRFL
+63 VTGGSTAVQSLRFL
-77 IFKKEADD
+77 IFKKGTDD
-85 AGNEKYIYYKPEN
+85 DGNEKYMYYEPEN
-98 ADASFGIVFEAENQ
+98 ADESFGIVFEAENQ
-112 SGLVNQTYTWP
+112 SGLINQTHIWP
-123 LQNTA
+123 LDGRDYN
-128 VDGKLTVTLPV
+128 GKLKVTLPV

-149 MMTDQFTRQEE
+149 MMTNQFTGQADNSE
-160 TSDIVYIGN
+160 IVYLSD

-186 FFYPTLTGGSVYQ
+186 FYPALTTTNDVYQ

-205 SADFNINNPSPKIV
+205 TADFNINNPSPKIV

-233 IDTSD
+233 IDTNE

-266 TNLTEI
+266 TNLTKI

-277 GDGLLYP
+277 GDSLLYP

-293 NILLGDLVNALHK
+293 NILLGDLVNALHE
-306 AVLEQV
+306 AVLTQV
-312 TVLVNNEL
+312 TDLVENEL
-320 KSGSDKEA
+320 FAESNKD
-328 ALYKILNPWSTVES
+328 ALYSILNPWSTVGS
-342 IDAKVA
+342 INAKVA
-348 LAKSIDLNRR
+348 LVQSIDLNRR

-368 LEDIPVVKDEKGV
+368 IDDIAVENKDKAP
-381 QNFTITSLNGPFT
+381 NFTITSLNGPFT
-394 LIEAN
+394 LIEAK
-399 VNYTESND
+399 VTDTGSNG
-407 LNGAI
+407 LNNAI
-412 GILRPGVQQIDD
+412 KILRPAVGEIDD

-455 NLKLTDSSPQDN
+455 NLKLTDSSPEED
-467 GGTIDVSTELSTIL
+467 GETINVLTALSTVL
-481 NSDKLTKAIL
+481 DSEKLTQAIF
-491 GDGILSVILTGV
+491 GDGILSGILSGLVGGV
-503 TGIVDDLV
+503 DGLV
-511 KGLLGEESETSL
+511 NSLLGPLKTSL
-523 LNNLDLRLPNIA
+523 LENLDLRLPNIA

-550 ADNTIIET
+550 DDNTIIET